1 MKLEAVIT
9 YCRSFV
15 GATESEPF
23 GPGDLVFKVGGKMFA
38 SVGTTMEPRLSVKCD
53 PDLAEDLRRVY
64 PAITYAPY
72 MSRRHWNRVL
82 LDGSVPEPEI
92 RGMIKHSYELVFS
105 ALPRAVRAGLEA

>member
-1 MKLEAVIT
+1 MTLQAVIDC
-9 YCRSFV
+9 CRSFRGV
-15 GATESEPF
+15 TESEPF

-64 PAITYAPY
+64 PAITSAPY
-72 MSRRHWNRVL
+72 MSKRHWNRVL
-82 LDGSVPEPEI
+82 LDGSVPAAEI
-92 RGMIKHSYELVFS
+92 SGMIRHSYELVFS